1 MKKLIL
7 LFVLMLTVTMLAS
20 AQIDVNSKVK
30 NKVNNRA
37 DQRTDEGIERGI
49 DAMEEGVKDI
59 FKKKDKKSTPKKN
72 QSDETSED
80 DEVSEEKTTA
90 SKPGNQTAAP
100 QKLESFTQYDF
111 VAGDQVLFYE
121 DFSQDAIGD
130 FPALWTTNGSG
141 EVKTVNIAPGK
152 WLHMNGDDAVY
163 CYLNKVNFPSNFIVE
178 FDIIPVDDFYGG
190 YLLTLYE
197 DNAEE
202 REMND
207 DLYPGNRGIHIN
219 FSSASWDVSAYDNEK
234 GADTKGRSEANPV
247 VSEKVNHVIVWVQNR
262 RLRIYHLGRK
272 VVDLPTLVFT
282 GSKFDKLRFSG
293 WDRAAYPF
301 ISNIKVTTAATDTRS
316 KLITEG
322 KLISYG
328 ITFDVNSDKVKP
340 ESYGALKD
348 IATVLKENADVRVRI
363 VGHTDSDGDDAKN
376 LDLSKRR
383 AQSVKASLTKDFG
396 IDAARLETDGKGEGQ
411 PVAPNNTAENKARNR
426 RVEFIKL

>member
-7 LFVLMLTVTMLAS
+7 LFVLMLTVTVLAS

-49 DAMEEGVKDI
+49 DAMEDGVKDI
-59 FKKKDKKSTPKKN
+59 FKKKDKKSTTKKN
-72 QSDETSED
+72 QTEETNED
-80 DEVSEEKTTA
+80 DSESEEKPVV
-90 SKPGNQTAAP
+90 SKPGNQTVAT

-111 VAGDQVLFYE
+111 VAGDQILFYE

-163 CYLNKVNFPSNFIVE
+163 CYMNKVNFPSNFIVE

-197 DNAEE
+197 DDAGQ
-202 REMND
+202 REMNN

-219 FSSASWDVSAYDNEK
+219 FSSTSWDVSAYDNEK
-234 GADTKGRSEANPV
+234 GTDTKGRSEANPV

-282 GSKFDKLRFSG
+282 GTKFDKLRFSG

-301 ISNIKVTTAATDTRS
+301 ISNIKVTTAAPDTRS

-348 IATVLKENADVRVRI
+348 IATVLKENAGVRVRI

-383 AQSVKASLTKDFG
+383 AESVKASLIKDFA

-411 PVAPNNTAENKARNR
+411 PVAPNNSVENKARNR